1 MKIIDNKQ
9 GRTLCSEIKNR
20 IEPDA
25 IVSLSTGLFTV
36 YALYSLREKLAN
48 IKEFNILILSNPITQ
63 LPEGLSITTESS
75 IWGTDD
81 EKELKQQL
89 LLRQVAEEC
98 SKIVSHVGCIK
109 KLSVPSALG
118 FKLLFI
124 RNISGSDCVVNS
136 GIFDFSA
143 DNIGYSSSANS
154 QCHIVQDE
162 KEAIEQ
168 LRVFYNQTWVNKNQT
183 IDITVDILNELQK
196 GFKDYTP
203 NGVYYYIL
211 HHLFHYSIVE
221 LAGDKI
227 IKTKTGFKEKEVWNK
242 LYKFQKDGVIG
253 AIEKI
258 EKFGGCIIA
267 DSVGLGKTF
276 EALAVIKYYELRGD
290 RVLVLCPKKL
300 RENWTVYTQ
309 NDRRN
314 IFINDRFGY
323 KVLNHTDLTRT
334 RGKSGDE
341 NLATF
346 IWSNYDLVVIDESHN
361 FRNNNPAKGEMTRY
375 ARMMNEV
382 IKKGVKTKLLML
394 SATPVNNRMNDLK
407 NQISFITEGNDL
419 AYIDEGIDNIT
430 NVMKLAQKQFTD
442 WTKSSDRHINT
453 LFDKLDN
460 RYFKLL
466 DMLTIARSR
475 KHIVKY
481 YNSSDV
487 GKFPTRLTPKNEK
500 TDIDSQRLFP
510 SLREINNAIRK
521 MNLANFSPMS
531 YLRDDKV
538 AEYEAKYDYQLSSG
552 SVFKQVDREASLI
565 HLMRV
570 NYLKRME
577 SSINSFYLSI
587 QALLEQVNNN
597 LLKIENAAELTDV
610 SVAIEDIDIEDDDN
624 EALIGNKVKVLL
636 QDINLVKWKQALE
649 YDRDTL
655 TKLLDSAATI
665 SAIRDEKLE
674 RLKQIIAEKI
684 TNPIN
689 NNNKKVIIFT
699 AFADTATY
707 LYREVSAW
715 ALSNYGLYSTLIKGT
730 GTNKTNFPSA
740 STKDMNELITHFSPL
755 SKERHKTFPTAKGE
769 IDILIATDCIS
780 EGQNLQDCDY
790 LVNYD
795 IHWNPVRIIQRFGR
809 IDRLGSK
816 NDKIQLVN
824 FWPNMELNEYIN
836 LESRV
841 KGKMVLLDISATG
854 EENLIEMNEN
864 DEMTDLEYRRKQLEQ
879 IQNTVLDLEDIQG
892 GITITDTNMND
903 FRMDILEYEKEH
915 LAELKTTP
923 KGIHTVVETTDE
935 EILPGTV
942 FCMRSSAQQK
952 GKSLLAPYYL
962 VYTGED
968 GSTILGYT
976 QGKRCLDY
984 LKKLCHGKMEV
995 LTHLA
1000 QSMKKETKN
1009 YTNMSRYSSSFQSAI
1024 ESVIGKSQEVG
1035 AASFFSSELIS
1046 LNSEGATSQSDFEI
1060 VAFVVIK
1067 RG

>member
-9 GRTLCSEIKNR
+9 GRTLCNEINGR
-20 IEPDA
+20 IESNA
-25 IVSLSTGLFTV
+25 IVSLSTGGFTV
-36 YALYSLREKLAN
+36 YALYSLRKKLIDSKA
-48 IKEFNILILSNPITQ
+48 FNILLLSTPTTKI
-63 LPEGLSITTESS
+63 PEGLSTKTKSWL
-75 IWGTDD
+75 WGTDD
-81 EKELKQQL
+81 EKELKRQL

-98 SKIVSHVGCIK
+98 TKIIDKIGCIK
-109 KLSVPSALG
+109 QLVIPGALG

-124 RNISGSDCVVNS
+124 KNPSGHDCIVNS
-136 GIFDFSA
+136 GIADFSA
-143 DNIGYSSSANS
+143 SNIGYSGVINNQS
-154 QCHIVQDE
+154 HIVQDE
-162 KEAIEQ
+162 QEAIEQ
-168 LRVFYNQTWVNKNQT
+168 LRAFYNQIWEHKNQS
-183 IDITVDILNELQK
+183 IDITTNILKELQK
-196 GFKDYTP
+196 GFKDYSP
-203 NGVYYYIL
+203 NDVYYFIL

-221 LAGDKI
+221 LAGDRI
-227 IKTKTGFKEKEVWNK
+227 IKTKTGFKDRDVWNK

-309 NDRRN
+309 NDKRN
-314 IFINDRFGY
+314 IFLSDRFGY

-341 NLATF
+341 NLTTF

-419 AYIDEGIDNIT
+419 AYVDHGIDNIT

-442 WTKSSDRHINT
+442 WTKSAERDINT

-481 YNSSDV
+481 YCSSDV
-487 GKFPTRLTPKNEK
+487 GKFPMRLRPINEK
-500 TDIDSQRLFP
+500 TDIDSRRLFP

-521 MNLANFSPMS
+521 LNLANFSPMS

-577 SSINSFYLSI
+577 SSINSFHLSI
-587 QALLEQVNNN
+587 QALLEQVNGN
-597 LLKIENAAELTDV
+597 LQKVDHITELTDEAV
-610 SVAIEDIDIEDDDN
+610 TIGDIDIEDDDN
-624 EALIGNKVKVLL
+624 EALVGNKVKVLL
-636 QDINLVKWKQALE
+636 QDINLVKWRQALE
-649 YDRDTL
+649 YDRNTL
-655 TKLLDSAATI
+655 IKLLDSAATI
-665 SAIRDEKLE
+665 SALRDEKLE
-674 RLKQIIAEKI
+674 RLKQLIANKI
-684 TNPIN
+684 KNPIN
-689 NNNKKVIIFT
+689 EDNKKVIIFT
-699 AFADTATY
+699 AFADTAIY
-707 LYREVSAW
+707 LYHEISEW

-730 GTNKTNFPSA
+730 GTNKTNFSN
-740 STKDMNELITHFSPL
+740 SVSRDMNELITHFSPI
-755 SKERHKTFPTAKGE
+755 SKERHKTFPTIKGE
-769 IDILIATDCIS
+769 IDILIATDCLS

-836 LESRV
+836 LENRV

-892 GITITDTNMND
+892 GITITDSNMND

-915 LAELKTTP
+915 LPELQSTP
-923 KGIHTVVETTDE
+923 KGIHAVVETTDE
-935 EILPGTV
+935 DILPGTV

-952 GKSLLAPYYL
+952 SKSLLAPYYL
-962 VYTGED
+962 VYMGED
-968 GSTILGYT
+968 GTTILGYT

-984 LKKLCHGKMEV
+984 LKKLCQGEMEILTDLV
-995 LTHLA
+995 LSL
-1000 QSMKKETKN
+1000 KKETRN
-1009 YTNMSRYSSSFQSAI
+1009 YTNMTRYSSVFQLAI
-1024 ESVIGKSQEVG
+1024 ESVIGKSQEIG

-1046 LNSEGATSQSDFEI
+1046 LNSEGVNSQSDFDI
-1060 VAFVVIK
+1060 VAFVVV
-1067 RG
+1067 RRR

>member
-9 GRTLCSEIKNR
+9 GRTLCNEINNR
-20 IEPDA
+20 IETNA
-25 IVSLSTGLFTV
+25 IVSLSTGFFTV
-36 YALYSLREKLAN
+36 YALYSLREKLTN
-48 IKEFNILILSNPITQ
+48 INELNILILSNPLTL

-81 EKELKQQL
+81 EKELKRQL
-89 LLRQVAEEC
+89 LLRQAAEEC
-98 SKIVSHVGCIK
+98 SKIISHVGCIR
-109 KLSVPSALG
+109 KLSVPGALG

-124 RNISGSDCVVNS
+124 KNISGSDCVVNS
-136 GIFDFSA
+136 GISDFSA
-143 DNIGYSSSANS
+143 DHIGYSGSANS

-162 KEAIEQ
+162 QEAIEQ
-168 LRVFYNQTWVNKNQT
+168 LCVLYNQTWGNKSQT
-183 IDITVDILNELQK
+183 IDITADVLKELQK
-196 GFKDYTP
+196 GFKDYSP
-203 NGVYYYIL
+203 NEVYYYIL
-211 HHLFHYSIVE
+211 HHLFHYSIAE

-346 IWSNYDLVVIDESHN
+346 IWSNYDLVVVDESHN

-407 NQISFITEGNDL
+407 NQISFITEGNDF
-419 AYIDEGIDNIT
+419 AYMDEGIENIT

-442 WTKSSDRHINT
+442 WTKSSERHINT

-487 GKFPTRLTPKNEK
+487 GKFPIRLKPINEK

-521 MNLANFSPMS
+521 MNLAIFSPMS
-531 YLRDDKV
+531 YLRDDKI

-552 SVFKQVDREASLI
+552 SVFKQVDREVSLI

-587 QALLEQVNNN
+587 QALLEQVNKN
-597 LLKIENAAELTDV
+597 LLKIENADKLTDETV
-610 SVAIEDIDIEDDDN
+610 TIEDIDIEDDDN

-636 QDINLVKWKQALE
+636 QDINLAKWKRALE

-655 TKLLDSAATI
+655 TKLLESAATI

-674 RLKQIIAEKI
+674 RLKQIIADKI
-684 TNPIN
+684 VNPIN
-689 NNNKKVIIFT
+689 QNNKKVIIFT

-707 LYREVSAW
+707 LYREISAW
-715 ALSNYGLYSTLIKGT
+715 ALSNYGLYSTLIKGS
-730 GTNKTNFPSA
+730 GTNNTNFPSA
-740 STKDMNELITHFSPL
+740 NTKDMNELITHFSPL
-755 SKERHKTFPTAKGE
+755 SKERHKTFPMAKGE

-915 LAELKTTP
+915 LAELNATP

-942 FCMRSSAQQK
+942 FCMQSSVQQK

-962 VYTGED
+962 VYMGED

-984 LKKLCHGKMEV
+984 LKKLCQGKMDV
-995 LTHLA
+995 LTHLT
-1000 QSMKKETKN
+1000 QILKKETKN
-1009 YTNMSRYSSSFQSAI
+1009 YTNMSRYSFSFQLAI

-1067 RG
+1067 RK

>member
-9 GRTLCSEIKNR
+9 GRTLYNEINGR
-20 IEPDA
+20 IEPNA
-25 IVSLSTGLFTV
+25 VVSLSTGFFTV
-36 YALYSLREKLAN
+36 YALYSLREKLSVT
-48 IKEFNILILSNPITQ
+48 KGLNILILSNPSTKI
-63 LPEGLSITTESS
+63 PEGLSISTESWL
-75 IWGTDD
+75 WGTDD
-81 EKELKQQL
+81 EKGLKRKL
-89 LLRQVAEEC
+89 LLRTAAEEC
-98 SKIVSHVGCIK
+98 AKIINKTGCIK
-109 KLSVPSALG
+109 QLVNPGTLG
-118 FKLLFI
+118 FKLLFVE
-124 RNISGSDCVVNS
+124 NPSECDCIVNS
-136 GIFDFSA
+136 GLSDFSA
-143 DNIGYSSSANS
+143 SNIGYSEVSTIQN
-154 QCHIVQDE
+154 HIIQDE
-162 KEAIEQ
+162 QEAIRQ
-168 LRVFYNQTWVNKNQT
+168 LREFYNQIWEHKNQS
-183 IDITVDILNELQK
+183 IDITTEILKELQK
-196 GFKDYTP
+196 GFKDYSP
-203 NGVYYYIL
+203 NDVYYFIL

-221 LAGDKI
+221 LAEDRI
-227 IKTKTGFKEKEVWNK
+227 IKTKTGFKDRDVWNK

-309 NDRRN
+309 NDKRN
-314 IFINDRFGY
+314 IFLSDRFGY

-407 NQISFITEGNDL
+407 NQISFITEGNDS
-419 AYIDEGIDNIT
+419 AYADHGIDNIT

-442 WTKSSDRHINT
+442 WTKSSDRDINT

-487 GKFPTRLTPKNEK
+487 GKFPIRLKPINEK

-531 YLRDDKV
+531 YLRDDKI

-552 SVFKQVDREASLI
+552 SVFKQVDREVSLI

-587 QALLEQVNNN
+587 QALLEQVNKN
-597 LLKIENAAELTDV
+597 LLKIENADKLTDETV
-610 SVAIEDIDIEDDDN
+610 TIEDIDIEDDDN

-655 TKLLDSAATI
+655 TKLLESAATI
-665 SAIRDEKLE
+665 SAIRDEKME
-674 RLKQIIAEKI
+674 RLKQIIADKI
-684 TNPIN
+684 VNPIN
-689 NNNKKVIIFT
+689 LNNKKVIIFT

-707 LYREVSAW
+707 LYREISAW
-715 ALSNYGLYSTLIKGT
+715 ALSNYGLYSTLIKGS

-740 STKDMNELITHFSPL
+740 NTKDMNELITHFSPL
-755 SKERHKTFPTAKGE
+755 SKERHKTFPMAKGE

-962 VYTGED
+962 VYMGED

-984 LKKLCHGKMEV
+984 LKKLCQGKMDV
-995 LTHLA
+995 LTHLT
-1000 QSMKKETKN
+1000 QILKKETKN
-1009 YTNMSRYSSSFQSAI
+1009 YTNMSRYSSSFQLAI

-1035 AASFFSSELIS
+1035 AASFFLSELIS

-1067 RG
+1067 RR

>member
-9 GRTLCSEIKNR
+9 GRTLCNEINGR
-20 IEPDA
+20 IESNA
-25 IVSLSTGLFTV
+25 IVSLSTGFFTV
-36 YALYSLREKLAN
+36 YALYSLREKLIDA
-48 IKEFNILILSNPITQ
+48 KKLNILILSNPTTKI
-63 LPEGLSITTESS
+63 PEGLSITTESWL
-75 IWGTDD
+75 WGTDD
-81 EKELKQQL
+81 EKGLKSQL
-89 LLRQVAEEC
+89 LLRRVSEEC
-98 SKIVSHVGCIK
+98 TKIIDKIGCIK
-109 KLSVPSALG
+109 QLITLGTFG

-124 RNISGSDCVVNS
+124 KNPSECDCVANS
-136 GIFDFSA
+136 GIADFSA
-143 DNIGYSSSANS
+143 SNIGYSGVVNNQS
-154 QCHIVQDE
+154 HIVQDE
-162 KEAIEQ
+162 QEAIEQ
-168 LRVFYNQTWVNKNQT
+168 LRTFYNQIWEHKTQSIN
-183 IDITVDILNELQK
+183 ITTDILKELQK
-196 GFKDYTP
+196 GFKDYSP
-203 NGVYYYIL
+203 NDIYYFIL

-221 LAGDKI
+221 LVDDKI
-227 IKTKTGFKEKEVWNK
+227 IKTKTGFKDRDVWNK

-309 NDRRN
+309 NDKRN
-314 IFINDRFGY
+314 IFLNDRFGY

-334 RGKSGDE
+334 KGKSGDE

-407 NQISFITEGNDL
+407 NQISFITEGDDL
-419 AYIDEGIDNIT
+419 AYVDHGIDNIT

-442 WTKSSDRHINT
+442 WTKSTERDINI

-487 GKFPTRLTPKNEK
+487 GKFPVRLTPINEK

-531 YLRDDKV
+531 YLREDKV

-552 SVFKQVDREASLI
+552 SVFKQVDREVSLI

-577 SSINSFYLSI
+577 SSINSFHLSI
-587 QALLEQVNNN
+587 QALLGQVDSN
-597 LLKIENAAELTDV
+597 LQKIDNIAALTDEAI
-610 SVAIEDIDIEDDDN
+610 AIEDIDIEDDDN

-636 QDINLVKWKQALE
+636 QDINLVKWRQALE
-649 YDRDTL
+649 YDRNTL

-665 SAIRDEKLE
+665 SALRDEKLE
-674 RLKQIIAEKI
+674 RLKLLIADKI
-684 TNPIN
+684 KNPIN
-689 NNNKKVIIFT
+689 ENNKKVIIFT

-707 LYREVSAW
+707 LYREISEW

-730 GTNKTNFPSA
+730 GTNKTNFPNSG
-740 STKDMNELITHFSPL
+740 SRDMNELITHFSPI
-755 SKERHKTFPTAKGE
+755 SKERHKTFPETKGE

-816 NDKIQLVN
+816 NNKIQLVN

-915 LAELKTTP
+915 LPELQSTP

-935 EILPGTV
+935 DILPGTV

-962 VYTGED
+962 VYMGED
-968 GSTILGYT
+968 GTTILGYT

-984 LKKLCHGKMEV
+984 LKKLCQGKMEI
-995 LTHLA
+995 LTELV
-1000 QSMKKETKN
+1000 QTLKKETKN
-1009 YTNMSRYSSSFQSAI
+1009 YTNMTRYSSAFQLAI
-1024 ESVIGKSQEVG
+1024 ESVIGKSQEIGV
-1035 AASFFSSELIS
+1035 ASFFSSELIS
-1046 LNSEGATSQSDFEI
+1046 LNSEGVNSQSDFDI

-1067 RG
+1067 RR

>member
-1 MKIIDNKQ
+1 MKLIDNKQ
-9 GRTLCSEIKNR
+9 GRTLGNELNKR
-20 IEPDA
+20 IESGA
-25 IVSLSTGLFTV
+25 IISLSTGFFSI
-36 YALYSLREKLAN
+36 YALYFLRDKLKN
-48 IKEFNILILSNPITQ
+48 IKGLNILLLSNSATKT
-63 LPEGLSITTESS
+63 PEGLSITTESN
-75 IWGTDD
+75 IWGTEE
-81 EKELKQQL
+81 EKELKRKL
-89 LLRQVAEEC
+89 LLRRAAEEC
-98 SKIVSHVGCIK
+98 SDLIRKQGHIQ
-109 KLSVPSALG
+109 KLTLPNALG

-124 RNISGSDCVVNS
+124 QNPKEEDCVVNTGMS
-136 GIFDFSA
+136 DLSA
-143 DNIGYSSSANS
+143 ANLGYTSSITG

-162 KEAIEQ
+162 KETIEQ
-168 LRVFYNQTWVNKNQT
+168 LRMLYNQTWNNNNLCKT
-183 IDITVDILNELQK
+183 ITTDILNELQK
-196 GFKDYTP
+196 GYREYSPDEI
-203 NGVYYYIL
+203 YYFIL

-221 LAGDKI
+221 FADDKI
-227 IKTKTGFKEKEVWNK
+227 IKTKTGFKDKEIWSK

-253 AIEKI
+253 SIEKI

-276 EALAVIKYYELRGD
+276 EALAVIKYYELRND

-300 RENWTVYTQ
+300 RDNWTIYTQ
-309 NDRRN
+309 NDKRN
-314 IFINDRFGY
+314 IFINDRFNY
-323 KVLNHTDLTRT
+323 DVLNHTDLTRK
-334 RGKSGDE
+334 RGKSGNID
-341 NLATF
+341 LATVN
-346 IWSNYDLVVIDESHN
+346 WSNYDLVVIDESHN

-419 AYIDEGIDNIT
+419 AYVDEGIDNIT
-430 NVMKLAQKQFTD
+430 NVMKMAQKQFTD
-442 WTKSSDRHINT
+442 WTKSTERDINT
-453 LFDKLDN
+453 LFDRLDN

-481 YNSSDV
+481 YNSEDV
-487 GKFPTRLTPKNEK
+487 GKFPTRLKPINEK

-531 YLRDDKV
+531 YLKPDKV
-538 AEYEAKYDYQLSSG
+538 AQYEEKYDYKLSTG
-552 SVFKQVDREASLI
+552 SVFKQIDREASLI

-587 QALLEQVNNN
+587 KALLAQVDDK
-597 LLKIENAAELTDV
+597 LYKISHASELTDETIT
-610 SVAIEDIDIEDDDN
+610 IENIDVEDDDN
-624 EALIGNKVKVLL
+624 ESLIGNKVKVLL
-636 QDINLVKWKQALE
+636 QDIDLIRWKQDLE
-649 YDRDTL
+649 YDRNTL
-655 TKLLDSAATI
+655 SKLLKSAATI
-665 SAIRDEKLE
+665 SSTRDEKLE
-674 RLKQIIAEKI
+674 RLKQIISNKI
-684 TNPIN
+684 KNPIN
-689 NNNKKVIIFT
+689 TENKKVIIFT

-707 LYREVSAW
+707 LYREISDW
-715 ALSNYGLYSTLIKGT
+715 ALSNYGIYSTLIKGS
-730 GTNKTNFPSA
+730 GTNKTNFPNCGSR
-740 STKDMNELITHFSPL
+740 DINELLTHFSPH

-790 LVNYD
+790 LINYD

-816 NDKIQLVN
+816 NDQIQLVN

-836 LESRV
+836 LENRV

-854 EENLIEMNEN
+854 EENLIEMNAN

-915 LAELKTTP
+915 LAQLQTTP
-923 KGIHTVVETTDE
+923 KGIHTVVETCDDD
-935 EILPGTV
+935 IQPGTV
-942 FCMRSSAQQK
+942 FCMRSSAIQK

-962 VYTGED
+962 VYMGED
-968 GSTILGYT
+968 GTTILGYM

-984 LKKLCHGKMEV
+984 LKKLCQGKTTV
-995 LTHLA
+995 LNDLA
-1000 QSMKKETKN
+1000 EQLKKETKN
-1009 YTNMSRYSSSFQSAI
+1009 YTNMAHYSLSLQLAI

-1046 LNSEGATSQSDFEI
+1046 LNAEGVTSQSDFDI
-1060 VAFVVIK
+1060 VAFVIVK
-1067 RG
+1067 RQ

>member
-1 MKIIDNKQ
+1 MKLIDNKQ
-9 GRTLCSEIKNR
+9 GRTLGNELNKR
-20 IEPDA
+20 IESGA
-25 IVSLSTGLFTV
+25 IISLSTGFFSI
-36 YALYSLREKLAN
+36 YALYFLRDKLKN
-48 IKEFNILILSNPITQ
+48 IKGLNILLLSNSATKT
-63 LPEGLSITTESS
+63 PEGLSITTESN
-75 IWGTDD
+75 IWGTEE
-81 EKELKQQL
+81 EKELKRKL
-89 LLRQVAEEC
+89 LLRRAAEEC
-98 SKIVSHVGCIK
+98 SDLIRKQGHIQ
-109 KLSVPSALG
+109 KLTIPNALG

-124 RNISGSDCVVNS
+124 QNPKEEDCVVNTGMS
-136 GIFDFSA
+136 DLSA
-143 DNIGYSSSANS
+143 ANLGYTSSITG

-162 KEAIEQ
+162 KETIEQ
-168 LRVFYNQTWVNKNQT
+168 LRMLYNQTWNNNSLCKT
-183 IDITVDILNELQK
+183 ITTEILNELQK
-196 GFKDYTP
+196 GYREYSPDEI
-203 NGVYYYIL
+203 YYFIL

-221 LAGDKI
+221 FADDKI
-227 IKTKTGFKEKEVWNK
+227 IKTKTGFKDKEIWSK

-253 AIEKI
+253 SIEKI

-276 EALAVIKYYELRGD
+276 EALAVIKYYELRND

-300 RENWTVYTQ
+300 RDNWTIYTQ
-309 NDRRN
+309 NDKRN
-314 IFINDRFGY
+314 IFINDRFNY
-323 KVLNHTDLTRT
+323 DVLNHTDLTRK
-334 RGKSGDE
+334 RGKSGNID
-341 NLATF
+341 LATVN
-346 IWSNYDLVVIDESHN
+346 WSNYDLVVIDESHN

-419 AYIDEGIDNIT
+419 AYVDEGIDNIT
-430 NVMKLAQKQFTD
+430 NVMKMAQKQFTD
-442 WTKSSDRHINT
+442 WTKSTERDINT
-453 LFDKLDN
+453 LFDRLDN

-481 YNSSDV
+481 YNSEDV
-487 GKFPTRLTPKNEK
+487 GKFPTRLKPINEK

-531 YLRDDKV
+531 YLKTDKV
-538 AEYEAKYDYQLSSG
+538 AQYEEKYDYKLSTG
-552 SVFKQVDREASLI
+552 SVFKQIDREASLI

-587 QALLEQVNNN
+587 KALLAQVDDK
-597 LLKIENAAELTDV
+597 LYKISHASELTDETIT
-610 SVAIEDIDIEDDDN
+610 IENINVEDDDN
-624 EALIGNKVKVLL
+624 ESLIGNKVKVLL
-636 QDINLVKWKQALE
+636 QDIDLIRWKQDLE
-649 YDRDTL
+649 YDRNTL
-655 TKLLDSAATI
+655 SKLLKSAATI
-665 SAIRDEKLE
+665 SSTRDEKLE
-674 RLKQIIAEKI
+674 RLKQIILNKI
-684 TNPIN
+684 KNPIN
-689 NNNKKVIIFT
+689 TENKKIIIFT

-707 LYREVSAW
+707 LYREISDW
-715 ALSNYGLYSTLIKGT
+715 ALSNYGIYSTLIKGS
-730 GTNKTNFPSA
+730 GTNKTNFPNCGSR
-740 STKDMNELITHFSPL
+740 DINELLTHFSPH

-816 NDKIQLVN
+816 NDQIQLVN

-836 LESRV
+836 LENRV

-854 EENLIEMNEN
+854 EENLIEMNAN

-915 LAELKTTP
+915 LAQLQTTP
-923 KGIHTVVETTDE
+923 KGIHTVVETCDDD
-935 EILPGTV
+935 IQPGTV
-942 FCMRSSAQQK
+942 FCMRSSAIQK

-962 VYTGED
+962 VYMGED
-968 GSTILGYT
+968 DTTILGYM

-984 LKKLCHGKMEV
+984 LKKLCQGKTEV
-995 LTHLA
+995 LNDLA
-1000 QSMKKETKN
+1000 EQLKKETKN
-1009 YTNMSRYSSSFQSAI
+1009 YTNMAHYSLSLQLSI

-1046 LNSEGATSQSDFEI
+1046 LNAEGVTSQSDFDI
-1060 VAFVVIK
+1060 VAFVIVK
-1067 RG
+1067 RQ